1 MVTTSAN
8 EKTPSV
14 SAPPTPKNDNN
25 LNTDYDNSE
34 HNNLGR
40 SLFDRLSSIH
50 QMQGGSTF
58 SSPAPAPPPL
68 LATNAKQQLEHA
80 VEEESADLRS
90 QMHQVTGG
98 FRLQLDAQRARIAV
112 CVGLQV
118 LSAGVVGVLV
128 SSEVSSH
135 RALLL
140 AYDLVRAAL
149 RPWFVRRSIHSPAVT
164 SQ

>member
-1 MVTTSAN
+1 
-8 EKTPSV
+8 
-14 SAPPTPKNDNN
+14 
-25 LNTDYDNSE
+25 
-34 HNNLGR
+34 
-40 SLFDRLSSIH
+40 
-50 QMQGGSTF
+50 MQGGSTF

-90 QMHQVTGG
+90 HMHQVTGG

-118 LSAGVVGVLV
+118 LSAGVAGVLV